1 MKVLAV
7 VALLACGVCVATAFL
22 SESQYESLFTSYIDE
37 FDKMYESP
45 EVFFH
50 RYNAFKANLAYI
62 NQRNTENLT
71 FTLGINQFTDLT
83 NEEYR
88 TILRR
93 PASNRAPIPEE
104 VVDISALPNDI
115 DWRTSGA
122 VQKVKDQGQCGSCW
136 AFSATGAVESIT
148 KIKHG
153 NLPDLSEQQIVDCC
167 HAGGSQGCNGGEET
181 AALEWIAQHGGQCD
195 TASYPYRARDG
206 QCKQCT
212 AVAKITGAKRFSGE
226 AGLASNLN
234 NQPCTVAVDAASPD
248 WQSYSGGVY
257 NGRCGQ
263 NLDHAILAVGYTA
276 NYWIVKNSWSTR
288 WGASG
293 YIYLIRG
300 KNICGVAK
308 EPSYP
313 TA

>member
-1 MKVLAV
+1 VPVLV
-7 VALLACGVCVATAFL
+7 LLACVAGASAIL
-22 SESQYESLFTSYIDE
+22 SESQYEALFTAYIGE
-37 FDKMYESP
+37 FGKQYETTDL
-45 EVFFH
+45 FFH
-50 RYNAFKANLAYI
+50 RYHAFKENVAYI
-62 NQRNTENLT
+62 NQRNTENIT

-88 TILRR
+88 QLLTR
-93 PASNRAPIPEE
+93 PTSNRAPVPETDA
-104 VVDISALPNDI
+104 DISALPNDI

-122 VQKVKDQGQCGSCW
+122 VQRVKDQGQCGSCW
-136 AFSATGAVESIT
+136 AFSATGAVESFT
-148 KIKHG
+148 KIKTG
-153 NLPDLSEQQIVDCC
+153 TLPDLAEQQLVDCC

-181 AALEWIAQHGGQCD
+181 NALEWVAQHGQCA
-195 TASYPYRARDG
+195 TSSYPYRARDG

-212 AVAKITGAKRFSGE
+212 AVAHISGAKRISGE
-226 AGLASNLN
+226 AALATALALC
-234 NQPCTVAVDAASPD
+234 PVTVAVDAASPD

-263 NLDHAILAVGYTA
+263 SLDHAILAVGYTST
-276 NYWIVKNSWSTR
+276 YWIVKNSWSTR
-288 WGASG
+288 WGAGG

-313 TA
+313 I